1 MSNSRVN
8 IFIDWLTRRN
18 HISILELHGL
28 CTMCPKFFTNNH
40 LTSLCPTFHNKSQY
54 TIARPPN
61 SKTSEK
67 LVSERLSLSNSTK
80 PSVVAVL
87 WKLEPFLYHLG
98 RLSDPSSL
106 LTENVLCLC
115 GSDDDLGSHRRN
127 PNLDAGVTVLSEL
140 TGQYLV
146 QLGVENSFSYEL
158 SPFSKEEISNSKAL
172 VPCNPENSLV
182 VVIHFVG
189 EEEERGERW
198 GVVYGSLFAVKAIN
212 IRMELADRA
221 VGFLLS
227 FISLSIFTYYTFWVI
242 ILPFV
247 DSDHFIHEYFLPQE
261 YAILVPVFAGVV
273 LLCFLCVFI
282 GFVMLKSKKKKA

>member
-1 MSNSRVN
+1 
-8 IFIDWLTRRN
+8 
-18 HISILELHGL
+18 
-28 CTMCPKFFTNNH
+28 MCPKFFTNNH

-98 RLSDPSSL
+98 WLSDPSSL

-158 SPFSKEEISNSKAL
+158 SPFSKEE
-172 VPCNPENSLV
+172 
-182 VVIHFVG
+182 
-189 EEEERGERW
+189 
-198 GVVYGSLFAVKAIN
+198 AVKAIN